1 MKRRHVLR
9 RPTLAGDGAETNE
22 REDVHVQRMTRIG
35 RGRSRWLTVAS
46 VAIVALTAVALTAAA
61 QPTPPAAPQP
71 GAVVGTAPCPG
82 MGPGAAKAAKCG
94 LGHGEG
100 KGMPCGMGHG
110 EGKDMACGMGQGAGM
125 GMDCCKG
132 PGGMPG
138 RHRVAGRMQDCT
150 QHLLM
155 AAEKIG
161 LTEAQKTQL
170 HELRRRGPATIMPKT
185 QALMEARMD
194 FQDLMMKKDAATA
207 DIRKAHEKLLKAQSD
222 LRAAAFDLRLQAREV
237 LTPEQR
243 EKLHEEMRPM
253 MMGHGDGPGP
263 MGMFLPDDG
272 PEDGDDEG
280 AEF

>member
-1 MKRRHVLR
+1 
-9 RPTLAGDGAETNE
+9 
-22 REDVHVQRMTRIG
+22 VQRMTRIG
-35 RGRSRWLTVAS
+35 RGRNNWLTVAS
-46 VAIVALTAVALTAAA
+46 VAIVVLTAVALTATA
-61 QPTPPAAPQP
+61 QPTPPPAQQP
-71 GAVVGTAPCPG
+71 GAAVGTAPCAG

-94 LGHGEG
+94 
-100 KGMPCGMGHG
+100 MGHG
-110 EGKDMACGMGQGAGM
+110 DGKAMACGMGHRGGK
-125 GMDCCKG
+125 GMDCCMG

-138 RHRVAGRMQDCT
+138 RHRGAGRMQDFT

-155 AAEKIG
+155 AGEKIG

-207 DIRKAHEKLLKAQSD
+207 DIRKVHEKLLKAQSD

-243 EKLHEEMRPM
+243 EKLHEQMRPM
-253 MMGHGDGPGP
+253 MGHGNGPGP